1 MVFYQRDVAYESSA
15 ESGVALELL
24 EYNHNPAHFLEYL
37 GTFRGSMYHDAKAAD
52 RAGAELDSIKQKPKE
67 RFEDYRVR
75 YENLLAKSES
85 LDLPDREKI
94 IMIQRGLRRD
104 FDLQMCSGR
113 DPKEGLRGCCG
124 EMAGSRG
131 RTGGLRA
138 SGDETAYTFVLGILP

>member
-1 MVFYQRDVAYESSA
+1 MI
-15 ESGVALELL
+15 
-24 EYNHNPAHFLEYL
+24 YN
-37 GTFRGSMYHDAKAAD
+37 DAKA
-52 RAGAELDSIKQKPKE
+52 AELDSIKQKPKE
-67 RFEDYRVR
+67 RFEDYCVR
-75 YENLLAKSES
+75 YEDLLAKSES

-124 EMAGSRG
+124 ETAGSRG

-138 SGDETAYTFVLGILP
+138 SGDETAYTVSMRQWPSTSCERPEIKKFKHRHPPLTCCPPL